1 MRGRL
6 YLGQVAECVSRSE
19 VSCRP
24 EGPVKPTERVG
35 GREWDEILRFAQDDR
50 RGKRVRCEWRALVG
64 RGLKLEM
71 VIRKKQ
77 IPRCARND
85 NSRGFRRAGGWV
97 GLLGH
102 AGWPARNRAPL
113 AAQGEQAR
121 PVVHAERIRRSWG
134 AVECAAMG
142 PVVEVGLVDGRAK
155 S

>member
-1 MRGRL
+1 MDRSAGGCRAGRL
-6 YLGQVAECVSRSE
+6 TQR
-19 VSCRP
+19 
-24 EGPVKPTERVG
+24 TERVG

-102 AGWPARNRAPL
+102 AGWPARNRAPF
-113 AAQGEQAR
+113 AR
-121 PVVHAERIRRSWG
+121 LR
-134 AVECAAMG
+134 
-142 PVVEVGLVDGRAK
+142 
-155 S
+155 